1 MFWKRQAFLVLTFLL
16 LSGLLLAAC
25 GSDSESTNEKT
36 GTSPA
41 ASAASA
47 AGAATPATA
56 AKGEFKIGVI
66 PAQGSNNMQTGT
78 DKLAAILTEKLGRKV
93 KAEIYPDYNGVV
105 EAMGAGKVQMAYL
118 GPLTYVDAHERYDV
132 KAIVTQLIGGQ
143 PFYYAYM
150 IAPSDSPYA
159 TLDDVVK
166 NSAKIR
172 FAFGD
177 ISSTSGSLIPGIALK
192 STGVFKSQQEHQ
204 FKSVTYTGDHTAT
217 ALAISNKTQ
226 DVGAIDSAF
235 YNNLVKN
242 GKVDGTKIKVLWK
255 SEPLFQYPWA
265 VEKSVT
271 DSDIRI
277 IQDAMLA
284 VQDKEILDAFGGA
297 SAFTLA
303 KNEDYAAIRQA
314 AIADGRVKPKK

>member
-1 MFWKRQAFLVLTFLL
+1 MFWKRQSFLVLTFLL

-25 GSDSESTNEKT
+25 GSKSTNEKT
-36 GTSPA
+36 GTVPTASAA
-41 ASAASA
+41 ASA
-47 AGAATPATA
+47 GAASPSPAS
-56 AKGEFKIGVI
+56 KGDFKIGVI
-66 PAQGSNNMQTGT
+66 PAQGSTNMQTGT
-78 DKLAAILTEKLGRKV
+78 DKLAAVLTQKLGRTV

-118 GPLTYVDAHERYDV
+118 GPLTYVEAHERYDV
-132 KAIVTQLIGGQ
+132 KAIVTQLINGK
-143 PFYYAYM
+143 PFYYSYM
-150 IAPSDSPYA
+150 IAPSDSPYNS
-159 TLDDVVK
+159 LDDMLKSTAQV
-166 NSAKIR
+166 R

-192 STGVFKSQQEHQ
+192 KAGVFKTQQDNK

-217 ALAISNKTQ
+217 ALAIQNKTQ

-242 GKVDGTKIKVLWK
+242 GKVDGSKIKIIWQ
-255 SEPLFQYPWA
+255 SEELFQYPWA
-265 VEKSVT
+265 VEKTV
-271 DSDIRI
+271 SDADIKA

-297 SAFTLA
+297 SGFTVA

-314 AIADGRVKPKK
+314 AIEDGRVKPKQ

>member
-1 MFWKRQAFLVLTFLL
+1 MFWKRKKFLALTFLL
-16 LSGLLLAAC
+16 LSGLLLPAC
-25 GSDSESTNEKT
+25 GSKSESNNEKT

-41 ASAASA
+41 ASVSAASQA
-47 AGAATPATA
+47 PA
-56 AKGEFKIGVI
+56 AKGDFKIGVI
-66 PAQGSNNMQTGT
+66 PAQGSNNMKAGT
-78 DKLAAILTEKLGRKV
+78 EKLAAILTEKLGRKV
-93 KAEIYPDYNGVV
+93 QAEIYPDYNGVV

-118 GPLTYVDAHERYDV
+118 GPLTYVEAHERYDV
-132 KAIVTQLIGGQ
+132 KAVVTQLIGGK

-159 TLDDVVK
+159 SLDDVVK
-166 NSAKIR
+166 NSAQIR

-192 STGVFKSQQEHQ
+192 KTGVFKNQQEHE
-204 FKSVTYTGDHTAT
+204 FKSVAYTGDHTAT
-217 ALAISNKTQ
+217 ALSIQNKTQ

-242 GKVDGTKIKVLWK
+242 GKVDGSKIKILWQ
-255 SEPLFQYPWA
+255 SEELFQYPWA
-265 VEKSVT
+265 VEKTV
-271 DSDIRI
+271 SDAEIAI

-284 VQDKEILDAFGGA
+284 IQDKEILDAFGGA
-297 SAFTLA
+297 SAFAKA

-314 AIADGRVKPKK
+314 AIEDGRVKPKK

>member
-1 MFWKRQAFLVLTFLL
+1 MFWKRQSFLVLTFLL

-25 GSDSESTNEKT
+25 GSKSESNNETT
-36 GTSPA
+36 GTSPTT
-41 ASAASA
+41 
-47 AGAATPATA
+47 AATPSPAA

-66 PAQGSNNMQTGT
+66 PAQGSSNMQTGT
-78 DKLAAILTEKLGRKV
+78 DKLAVILTEKLGRKV

-118 GPLTYVDAHERYDV
+118 GPLTYVEAHERYDV

-143 PFYYAYM
+143 PFYYSYL
-150 IAPSDSPYA
+150 IAPSDSPYSS
-159 TLDDVVK
+159 LEDVVK
-166 NSAKIR
+166 NSAQVR

-192 STGVFKSQQEHQ
+192 KTGVFKSQQEHS

-217 ALAISNKTQ
+217 ALAIQNKTQ

-242 GKVDGTKIKVLWK
+242 GKVDGSKIKTIWK

-265 VEKSVT
+265 VEKTV
-271 DSDIRI
+271 SDADIKI

-284 VQDKEILDAFGGA
+284 IQDNDILSAFGGA
-297 SAFTLA
+297 SGFTLA

-314 AIADGRVKPKK
+314 AIADGRIKEKK